1 MTASWKRIA
10 GLTIVLGGI
19 LLTSRPDTARFDD
32 KVPRKIGPQPDG
44 RILVPTNQ
52 FLSPA
57 GFQVYFPGRPTDLA
71 LSRDGALLAVKNLA
85 DVVLIRMQD
94 RALLQT
100 LTMEKSGQGFH
111 GILFSGDGK
120 RIYTT
125 DSESRICVATLDA
138 RNVMR
143 WGDPI
148 LLLGPAASPPGTP
161 GLSPTQPAKN
171 PSSPGGI
178 ALDEE
183 HQRLWVTM
191 SRNNSLGCVDMDSGK
206 LISEVPLGVAP
217 YDVVLGPTRK
227 AYVSNWAGRAPRP
240 DEPSAQS
247 SGSPVLVNAQ
257 NGVAASGTIS
267 VVDLDKGMEV
277 RQIEVGL
284 HPSGM
289 AVNTDRSRLFVANAN
304 SDTVSVIDTESDQV
318 VETIPIAP
326 VSRPFGSSP
335 NALAVNMDAATLYV
349 ANGTDNA
356 VCVVSLGVRAGRKG
370 AEPLESRVT
379 GLIPT
384 GWYPGAILL
393 DANRGF
399 LVIANTKGTGSR
411 NQQSDRGGYNS
422 HDHSGS
428 VSFVRFPSE
437 ELLSKYT
444 QQVHSNNNLQ
454 LLISSLPQGTPGD
467 KPMPVPDRP
476 GRPSVF
482 KHVLYIIKENRTYDQ
497 VLGDLPQGDGD
508 PALVHFGREVSPN
521 HHALA
526 EQFVLLD
533 NFYCSGVLSA
543 DGHQWATEAF
553 VTDYLEKSFGG
564 FNRSYPYNGTDPM
577 AYAASGFIWDKVL
590 KKGLSFRD
598 YGEFVQARITPRN
611 ITWKDAW
618 KDFNEGTGRIQ
629 IRAESQVATL
639 RPYLCPTFIG
649 FPSTVPDAYRAQE
662 FIKELKE
669 FESKGSLP
677 DFMIML
683 LPNDH
688 TSGTRP
694 NVPTPR
700 AMVADNDLALGGIV
714 EAVSRS
720 RFWPET
726 AIFITEDDPQS
737 GLDHVDGHR
746 TVGLVISPYT
756 RRGAVVHTNYNQ
768 TGMLRTIEL
777 ILGLTHMNQF
787 DRGADVMS
795 DCFQDSADLRPY
807 SALPNNIPL
816 DEMNPPLR
824 ALTGKARYWAQ
835 KSLDLDLD
843 DVDRADEDTLN
854 RILWHSVKGYDVA
867 YPSLPQRGLTAAT
880 QPGKLVATGH

>member
-1 MTASWKRIA
+1 MTTSWKRIVA
-10 GLTIVLGGI
+10 LAMVLGGFI
-19 LLTSRPDTARFDD
+19 LVAGPNSARMDD
-32 KVPRKIGPQPDG
+32 KIPRKIGPQPDG
-44 RILVPTNQ
+44 TILVPTNQ
-52 FLSPA
+52 ILSPA
-57 GFQVYFPGRPTDLA
+57 GFQVQFPGRPTDLA
-71 LSRDGALLAVKNLA
+71 LSPNGTLLAVKNIG

-94 RALLQT
+94 RAVLQT
-100 LTMEKSGQGFH
+100 LTVEKGGQGFH
-111 GILFSGDGK
+111 GIQFSADGK
-120 RIYTT
+120 KIYTT
-125 DSESRICVATLDA
+125 DSEDRILVATLDA

-143 WGDPI
+143 WDDPI
-148 LLLGPAASPPGTP
+148 SLPGPAAAPPVTP
-161 GLSPTQPAKN
+161 GLSPTVPAKN

-178 ALDEE
+178 AIDEE
-183 HQRLWVTM
+183 KQQLWVVL
-191 SRNNSLGCVDMDSGK
+191 SRNNSLGCVDLGSGK
-206 LISEVPLGVAP
+206 LISQVPAGMVP
-217 YDVVLGPTRK
+217 YTVILGPAKK
-227 AYVSNWAGRAPRP
+227 AYTSNWAGRAPRSE
-240 DEPSAQS
+240 EPSAQS
-247 SGSPVLVNAQ
+247 SGTPVLVSAE

-267 VVDLDKGMEV
+267 VVDLDKGVEV
-277 RQIEVGL
+277 RQIDVGL

-289 AVNTDRSRLFVANAN
+289 AMNSDRSRLFVANAN
-304 SDTVSVIDTESDQV
+304 SDTVSVIDTESDRV
-318 VETIPIAP
+318 IETISVAP

-335 NALAVNMDAATLYV
+335 NALAVSADAATLYV

-356 VCVVSLGVRAGRKG
+356 ICVVSLGVRAGRKG
-370 AEPLESRVT
+370 TGPLESRVA
-379 GLIPT
+379 GFIPT
-384 GWYPGAILL
+384 GWYPGAVLL
-393 DANRGF
+393 DAKRGL
-399 LVIANTKGTGSR
+399 LVVANVKGIGSR
-411 NQQSDRGGYNS
+411 NQRSGRAGYNS
-422 HDHSGS
+422 HDHSGL
-428 VSFVRFPSE
+428 VSFVPVPSE
-437 ELLSKYT
+437 VLLSKYT
-444 QQVHSNNNLQ
+444 QQVHGNNRLQ
-454 LLISSLPQGTPGD
+454 YVLSALPQGIAD
-467 KPMPVPDRP
+467 KKPVPVPDRP
-476 GRPSVF
+476 GRRSVF

-497 VLGDLPQGDGD
+497 VFGDLPQGDGD

-553 VTDYLEKSFGG
+553 ATDYLEKSFGG

-598 YGEFVQARITPRN
+598 YGEFVQARITPRGV
-611 ITWKDAW
+611 TWKDVW

-649 FPSTVPDAYRAQE
+649 FPSTVPDVYRAQE
-662 FIKELKE
+662 FIKELKD
-669 FESKGSLP
+669 FESKGNLP
-677 DFMIML
+677 NFMIML

-694 NVPTPR
+694 GVPTPR
-700 AMVADNDLALGGIV
+700 AMVADNDLALGRIV

-720 RFWPET
+720 SFWPET
-726 AIFITEDDPQS
+726 AIFVTEDDPQA

-777 ILGLTHMNQF
+777 ILELTHMNQF
-787 DRGADVMS
+787 DRGADTMT
-795 DCFQDSADLRPY
+795 DCFQEKADLRPY
-807 SALPNNIPL
+807 TALRNNIPL

-824 ALTGKARYWAQ
+824 ALAGKARYWAQ
-835 KSLDLDLD
+835 KSLELDLD
-843 DVDRADEDTLN
+843 EVDRADEDTLN

-867 YPSLPQRGLTAAT
+867 YPSSPQR
-880 QPGKLVATGH
+880 H